1 MKHFRTISKL
11 GVCPEQLIFVC
22 PSLQRGRYKGS
33 LSGWR
38 KGASVGTPSIKYI
51 TRGYE
56 APLIQNRRSHAYPY
70 RLRALLRI
78 SADNAYD
85 SNVERALLARLLTG
99 ATRLSDNDP
108 DGSY

>member
-1 MKHFRTISKL
+1 MNRS
-11 GVCPEQLIFVC
+11 
-22 PSLQRGRYKGS
+22 GR
-33 LSGWR
+33 R
-38 KGASVGTPSIKYI
+38 DTPSIKYI

-85 SNVERALLARLLTG
+85 FNVERAVLVGNSDLANLERIG
-99 ATRLSDNDP
+99 
-108 DGSY
+108 